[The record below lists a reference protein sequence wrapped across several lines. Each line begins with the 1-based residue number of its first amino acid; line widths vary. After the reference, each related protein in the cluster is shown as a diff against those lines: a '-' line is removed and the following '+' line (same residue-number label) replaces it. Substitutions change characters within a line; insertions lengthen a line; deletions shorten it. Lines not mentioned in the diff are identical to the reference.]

1 MPFTTYKVNV
11 TALAR
16 SGVYRPP
23 AKISVTTAMAAPKP
37 LVKPDSL
44 GPTTNHEIHVVLPQ
58 ASEEFG
64 PIKHYFLVVVPSDI
78 AVKEPDDYRIE
89 DVSTP
94 QANIVLSLF
103 ESDSIT

>member
-11 TALAR
+11 TAIAR
-16 SGVYRPP
+16 NGSYRPA

-44 GPTTNHEIHVVLPQ
+44 GPTQNHEILVVLPQ

-64 PIKHYFLVVVPSDI
+64 PIKHYFLVVVPAEMAI
-78 AVKEPDDYRIE
+78 KEPDDYRIE
-89 DVSTP
+89 DVSIQR
-94 QANIVLSLF
+94 QANMSCMF
-103 ESDSIT
+103 T